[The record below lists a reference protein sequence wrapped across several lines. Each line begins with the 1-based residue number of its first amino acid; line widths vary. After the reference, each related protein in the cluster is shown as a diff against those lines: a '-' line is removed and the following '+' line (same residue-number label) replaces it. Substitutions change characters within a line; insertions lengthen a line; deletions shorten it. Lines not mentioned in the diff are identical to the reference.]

1 MIVLEDVKME
11 AYELRLETTLHIL
24 SRHKGSNDFEKHA
37 NTAVSQ
43 IKDLRAKIKELQADG
58 KDAEQY
64 VNLDNRYTKM
74 YKNQG
79 AKIPNRKNGK
89 ALCVNVSETG
99 SVYRAKGNGKQKLQ
113 GVIDDL
119 CGIGAKP
126 QTMRGL
132 ICNLVIKYN

>member
-1 MIVLEDVKME
+1 ME

-24 SRHKGSNDFEKHA
+24 SLHKGSDDFEKHA

-64 VNLDNRYTKM
+64 VNLDNRYTKL

-89 ALCVNVSETG
+89 ALCVNVHETG
-99 SVYRAKGNGKQKLQ
+99 SAYRVKSEEVKKTETITVNDVIAKYCRHN
-113 GVIDDL
+113 
-119 CGIGAKP
+119 
-126 QTMRGL
+126 
-132 ICNLVIKYN
+132 